1 MCPPPRSVKR
11 DGSLGRPLGKHL
23 GPKSIRD
30 AWTKALKATGIKRG
44 TVYALGRHTYGS
56 RRSVRR
62 GLHLAPPG
70 ITGHEDITTTQRYV
84 SLRGQELTADE
95 LRALGG

>member
-1 MCPPPRSVKR
+1 MKR

-56 RRSVRR
+56 IV
-62 GLHLAPPG
+62 GLSGAVSTWRLQE
-70 ITGHEDITTTQRYV
+70 IMGHEDITTTQRYV